1 MKTRYTDAIPL
12 APRPSLDQYK
22 MLAKD
27 LVKAARARDRSTIR
41 DWATDWIERL
51 ARLQALTP
59 TPEYVVVGSP
69 ATPDRKRINRAAD
82 EIARDIET
90 SRLRAS
96 DGAEATAT
104 LSEAQLVIARLHGF
118 ESWPKFMRHIEARD
132 DASSPESQ
140 FESAAD
146 AIVTGDLATL
156 EQLIAKNPRLVHAR
170 STRDHRATLLHYVA
184 ANGHE
189 GFRQRTPKNAVA
201 IARILLEAGA
211 EPDALAEMYDY
222 QCTTMEMLVSS
233 VHPHAAGVQAT
244 LVETL
249 IDFGAA
255 VNGVEND
262 GSPLMTAFRFHYP
275 RAADALVRR
284 GAKTDNVIS
293 AAAVGRVDL
302 VDAFVDEQGNL
313 RPDVPLA
320 NVKWPRLPK
329 DPVVHLGY
337 AIAWACTFGPSAVVE
352 LLLRKGV
359 DPEGRDDDGTA
370 LHTAAGHGRMDLVR
384 LLVRYGASLEARNS
398 YGGTVLG
405 ATLWY
410 AFNAPVPGV
419 DYTLVV
425 RELLEL
431 GARVDAYPELKE
443 RVDALLVGVR

>member
-1 MKTRYTDAIPL
+1 MSEPFLPL
-12 APRPSLDQYK
+12 PARPSLEQLRK
-22 MLAKD
+22 RAK
-27 LVKAARARDRSTIR
+27 
-41 DWATDWIERL
+41 ERL
-51 ARLQALTP
+51 AVMRETDPMVKL
-59 TPEYVVVGSP
+59 
-69 ATPDRKRINRAAD
+69 AD
-82 EIARDIET
+82 AQFLLAREC
-90 SRLRAS
+90 
-96 DGAEATAT
+96 
-104 LSEAQLVIARLHGF
+104 GF
-118 ESWPKFMRHIEARD
+118 ESWPKFMHHIEARD
-132 DASSPESQ
+132 DAGSPESQ

-146 AIVTGDLATL
+146 AIVTGDMATL
-156 EQLIAKNPRLVHAR
+156 EHLIARNPRLVHAR

-211 EPDALAEMYDY
+211 EPDALAEMYDH

-255 VNGVEND
+255 VDGVEND

-302 VDAFVDEQGNL
+302 VDAFVDEHGNQ

-329 DPVVHLGY
+329 DPLVHLGY
-337 AIAWACTFGPSAVVE
+337 ALVWACTFGPSAVVE

-384 LLVRYGASLEARNS
+384 LLLQYGASLEALNS

-410 AFNAPVPGV
+410 AFNAPVQGV
-419 DYTLVV
+419 DYNLVV

-443 RVDALLVGVR
+443 RVDELLAGVRAQ